1 MAQENGQTGTTPPYI
16 SFATFKTFVADL
28 KEQGVP
34 PRIDRHVWKDRFAGS
49 VGPYLVGALRFL
61 RLLGADDSRTDNLAL
76 FVKAQGTD
84 EWSAVLHTTLKNA
97 YGAVITPDLQTITYG
112 HLAERFKDSYKLDGD
127 VQRKAVAFFINAAKD
142 SGLSLSPRILKKT
155 RAPTTRKRAAAG
167 SVTKNKREDSPAP
180 PNGGTQDQ
188 SENRGPAQRS
198 WQEMLLDK
206 FPSLDPA
213 WPDDVKAKWFAAFEK
228 LMTPASK
235 Q

>member
-1 MAQENGQTGTTPPYI
+1 MAQETGQTGATPPYI

-34 PRIDRHVWKDRFAGS
+34 PRIDRHVWKDRFAGG

-61 RLLGADDSRTDNLAL
+61 RLLGAEDSRTDNLAL
-76 FVKAQGTD
+76 FVKSHGTD
-84 EWSAVLHTTLKNA
+84 EWAAVLHTTLKNA
-97 YGAVITPDLQTITYG
+97 YGAIITPDLPTITYC
-112 HLAERFKDSYKLDGD
+112 HLSERFKESYKLDGD
-127 VQRKAVAFFINAAKD
+127 VQRKAMAFFINAAKD
-142 SGLSLSPRILKKT
+142 SALSLSPRILKKT
-155 RAPTTRKRAAAG
+155 RASTPRKRAVG
-167 SVTKNKREDSPAP
+167 NSTKTKREESSTPATGETQKPSEQHTP
-180 PNGGTQDQ
+180 P
-188 SENRGPAQRS
+188 QRS

-228 LMTPASK
+228 LMTPVSK